1 MKNGGGKD
9 FAKPLEF
16 AISWTHSPVASK
28 LGASPLKQSR
38 HNVEFHLM
46 KYSKLSRC
54 FASELFCRC
63 FHFLNR
69 FQIKFIV
76 ICVIFYYNNR
86 VKFEIFPGKRKDVR
100 DGLPNVVPALAAFQ
114 L

>member
-38 HNVEFHLM
+38 HNGEFYLM

-69 FQIKFIV
+69 FHTKFIV
-76 ICVIFYYNNR
+76 IYVNFYYNN
-86 VKFEIFPGKRKDVR
+86 KIESKM
-100 DGLPNVVPALAAFQ
+100 LPAADETT
-114 L
+114 